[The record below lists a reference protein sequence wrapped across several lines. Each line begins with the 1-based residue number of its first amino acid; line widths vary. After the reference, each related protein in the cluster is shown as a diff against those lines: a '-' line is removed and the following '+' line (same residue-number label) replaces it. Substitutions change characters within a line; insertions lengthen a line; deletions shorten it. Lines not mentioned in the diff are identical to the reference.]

1 MPGQTGGPGTTHA
14 ERSPAA
20 KRGTDYPGDLGLS
33 LRLWTVL
40 SRAATAVRR
49 QTEKDIARHEI
60 SPTEFAIL
68 ETLFHKGPLLLG
80 ELQRKVLI
88 SSGGITYVV
97 DRLEADGLV
106 ERRACPSD
114 RRARYAALTSEGERW
129 VSRHFPDHARAVHAA
144 VSGLSP
150 EEQRTALALLRK
162 LGLHAAGETT

>member
-1 MPGQTGGPGTTHA
+1 MGHTSGPGTMRG

-20 KRGTDYPGDLGLS
+20 RRGTEYAGDIGLA

-97 DRLEADGLV
+97 DRLEAAGLV
-106 ERRACPSD
+106 ERRMCPND
-114 RRARYAALTSEGERW
+114 RRARYAALTPEGEQW
-129 VSRHFPDHARAVHAA
+129 VESIFPDHAHAVHAA

-162 LGLHAAGETT
+162 LGRHAAGETP